1 VIEAAQVM
9 VSREL
14 ERIDEAVKQQR
25 DVSENPLTAAPPK
38 SVSSEAPST
47 SEPFSYGELQP
58 LMEDPAIHRIMIN
71 GLDGIYI
78 DRNGQVEPVHYLFED
93 QAALQSAV
101 ARLLAPLR
109 LDPSQFDP
117 VMDTYL
123 PDGTHLNAVFSP
135 IAENG
140 PIITL
145 QKAQRLAFDASTF
158 LQYGCCSE
166 DILQFLGQCVD
177 HRRNIIVTGTAGSGK
192 SACLNML
199 SQFANPHE
207 RVVIIEDVP
216 ELAVQLP
223 HAVRLQAGL
232 ARVQGVKGLS
242 TQLLLNN
249 TFSMRPDRII
259 LGEFF
264 PSGALDMLMSMNNS
278 SASFLTTFD
287 AHSARDLIYRIEL
300 GIVMRKPEL
309 PIGIIRSQAAHAVNI
324 IVTMAQ
330 FPDGSRKIVEVS
342 EVFGIEEGRVGIQ
355 PVFRFLQSGFD
366 EQGLVYGHY
375 EATGYVPSFYRHR
388 ERVGE
393 TMDTS
398 IFDNTAGMQ

>member
-1 VIEAAQVM
+1 
-9 VSREL
+9 
-14 ERIDEAVKQQR
+14 
-25 DVSENPLTAAPPK
+25 
-38 SVSSEAPST
+38 
-47 SEPFSYGELQP
+47 
-58 LMEDPAIHRIMIN
+58 
-71 GLDGIYI
+71 
-78 DRNGQVEPVHYLFED
+78 
-93 QAALQSAV
+93 
-101 ARLLAPLR
+101 
-109 LDPSQFDP
+109 
-117 VMDTYL
+117 
-123 PDGTHLNAVFSP
+123 
-135 IAENG
+135 
-140 PIITL
+140 
-145 QKAQRLAFDASTF
+145 
-158 LQYGCCSE
+158 
-166 DILQFLGQCVD
+166 
-177 HRRNIIVTGTAGSGK
+177 
-192 SACLNML
+192 
-199 SQFANPHE
+199 
-207 RVVIIEDVP
+207 
-216 ELAVQLP
+216 
-223 HAVRLQAGL
+223 
-232 ARVQGVKGLS
+232 
-242 TQLLLNN
+242 
-249 TFSMRPDRII
+249 
-259 LGEFF
+259 
-264 PSGALDMLMSMNNS
+264 MSMNNS